1 VRVDPHLAK
10 LRCDPRFIDLL
21 RETEKTI
28 P

>member
-1 VRVDPHLAK
+1 VRVDPHLAR
-10 LRCDPRFIDLL
+10 LRTDPRFIDLM